1 MNFWKKLYALCFFF
15 ALVCLKGS
23 PIVAIALMFYVYLLS
38 KLFDSVCKMPELY
51 IELLFQWGFFFDL
64 TTISLTVLDISIATL
79 PSNHDIHIHF
89 EHSAHALKRQL
100 ACHTI
105 RGIHL
110 NTRAHTKTP
119 THTHIQKCTRNPPI
133 LDEWICGLWHTGGK
147 IRKQILSF
155 FIT

>member
-133 LDEWICGLWHTGGK
+133 LDE
-147 IRKQILSF
+147 
-155 FIT
+155 